1 MGCPVVK
8 TLVKEEKLFSE
19 FNLGKNFPF
28 ERMASRVTTF
38 LHGKKT
44 GAQFHSPSASQR
56 TTSQAASA
64 RKASWATALSPA
76 YLKVSM
82 LKPTR

>member
-8 TLVKEEKLFSE
+8 TLVKEEKLFSK
-19 FNLGKNFPF
+19 FNLGQNFPF
-28 ERMASRVTTF
+28 NRKAPSLTTF
-38 LHGKKT
+38 LYGKT
-44 GAQFHSPSASQR
+44 GAQFHSPSASRR

-76 YLKVSM
+76 SLKVSM
-82 LKPTR
+82 LRPTR